1 MTTIKVKNSQSEGKS
16 YSEISLP
23 AVIDLPAAAE
33 LRQALL
39 AALSGVAPCIL
50 LDASEV
56 ERISTSAIQI
66 ILAAEKEI
74 KPKGGSIGFNK
85 ISASLIQTWQDLG
98 LASQLTSLNNH
109 RE

>member
-23 AVIDLPAAAE
+23 ATVDLPAAAE

-39 AALSGVAPCIL
+39 AALSEGTSCVL
-50 LDASEV
+50 LDAAEV
-56 ERISTSAIQI
+56 EKISTSAIQI

-74 KPKGGSIGFNK
+74 KSKGGSIEFNT
-85 ISASLIQTWQDLG
+85 ISTSLIQAWQDLG
-98 LASQLTSLNNH
+98 LADQLNSLHSH